1 MVNTIWMISFLNVK
15 SLQKFRNKN
24 HVLVFNDF
32 FQNLTFSLVYSAFFF
47 LFDKLAAIVINKEE
61 VIQTVKAL
69 DVKVPSFHPP
79 IIW

>member
-1 MVNTIWMISFLNVK
+1 MSLLVNTNLDDKLPQLS
-15 SLQKFRNKN
+15 NKKKG
-24 HVLVFNDF
+24 F
-32 FQNLTFSLVYSAFFF
+32 FSLVYSAFFF
-47 LFDKLAAIVINKEE
+47 LFEKLAAIVINKEE